1 MRVEQMW
8 TSSAEVSLRRVQ
20 PMRPRLLVAGGLI
33 ALSLLCGS
41 LAAAG
46 NEWYVER
53 DFHCMW
59 LAGRIAATGGDP
71 YDPAQYQAATSE
83 GRPAAEAL
91 IACGPRFPYP
101 PWTTL
106 GFAALGSL
114 PLPTAA
120 TLWISL
126 LVAATVLGIGWSW
139 QLAGPGR
146 IAWPVVAL
154 LVIFTE
160 PFLLAL
166 TQGQFGGI
174 YLALTAG
181 AGVWL
186 GSRRDVRAGIATAA
200 LALKPQVALITGPV
214 LMALAIRSRRRRVV
228 GAAGIA
234 FLVGLAACLALRPS
248 WLSAWALAPG
258 ELRSVAISRNTTW
271 DLAASL
277 GSWTIGVVAIVVLLS
292 SVAALVRTRRL
303 EHADV
308 VGLGAAASLVVTPYA
323 WTHDFMV
330 LAIPWAVTLAH
341 ANELQP
347 ARRRLLTLATLVV
360 AAPMLWAFEVLI
372 ALGRADESLAAL
384 TPMVTTMLLALSIRW
399 ATDVGD

>member
-1 MRVEQMW
+1 MLRV
-8 TSSAEVSLRRVQ
+8 
-20 PMRPRLLVAGGLI
+20 RPRFLVAGGLVT
-33 ALSLLCGS
+33 LSLLCGS

-59 LAGRIAATGGDP
+59 LAGRIAASGGDP
-71 YDPAQYQAATSE
+71 YDPVQYQAATSE
-83 GRPAAEAL
+83 GRPAGEAL

-120 TLWISL
+120 TLWTSL

-146 IAWPVVAL
+146 ITWPVVAL

-166 TQGQFGGI
+166 TQGQFGAI

-186 GSRRDVRAGIATAA
+186 GSRRDLRAGIATAA
-200 LALKPQVALITGPV
+200 LALKPQAALITGPV
-214 LMALAIRSRRRRVV
+214 LMALAIRSRQWRVV
-228 GAAGIA
+228 AAGGIA
-234 FLVGLAACLALRPS
+234 LLLGFAACIALRPS
-248 WLSAWALAPG
+248 WLFAWALAPG

-277 GSWTIGVVAIVVLLS
+277 GSWGLGIAIIVVLLL
-292 SVAALVRTRRL
+292 SVAALARSRRL
-303 EHADV
+303 EHADF
-308 VGLGAAASLVVTPYA
+308 VGLGAALSLVVTPYA

-330 LAIPWAVTLAH
+330 LAIPWAVSLAH
-341 ANELQP
+341 ANELPP
-347 ARRRLLTLATLVV
+347 ARRRLLTLATIIV
-360 AAPMLWAFEVLI
+360 AAPLLWAFEVLI

-384 TPMVTTMLLALSIRW
+384 TPIVTTLLLALSIRW
-399 ATDVGD
+399 ATDKVY

>member
-1 MRVEQMW
+1 M
-8 TSSAEVSLRRVQ
+8 Q
-20 PMRPRLLVAGGLI
+20 PVRPRLLVAGGLV

-46 NEWYVER
+46 NDWYVER

-59 LAGRIAATGGDP
+59 LAGRVAASGGDP
-71 YDPAQYQAATSE
+71 YDPVQYQAATSE
-83 GRPAAEAL
+83 GRPAEEAL

-106 GFAALGSL
+106 VFTALGYA
-114 PLPTAA
+114 PLPIAA

-126 LVAATVLGIGWSW
+126 LVAATVLGIGWTW
-139 QLAGPGR
+139 QLAGPER

-154 LVIFTE
+154 LAVFTE
-160 PFLLAL
+160 PFLLAM
-166 TQGQFGGI
+166 TQGQFGAV

-181 AGVWL
+181 AALWL
-186 GSRRDVRAGIATAA
+186 RSRHGLRAGIAVAA
-200 LALKPQVALITGPV
+200 LALKPQSAVVTGPV
-214 LMALAIRSRRRRVV
+214 LLALAIRSRQWQAVA
-228 GAAGIA
+228 AAGIA
-234 FLVGLAACLALRPS
+234 ALAGLITCVALRPS
-248 WLSAWALAPG
+248 WLLAWAQAPG

-277 GSWTIGVVAIVVLLS
+277 GSWTLGILIIAALLS
-292 SVAALVRTRRL
+292 LAFALVRSRRL

-308 VGLGAAASLVVTPYA
+308 VGLGAALTLVVTPYA

-330 LAIPWAVTLAH
+330 LAIPWAVTLAR
-341 ANELQP
+341 ANQLLP
-347 ARRRLLTLATLVV
+347 TPRRVLTLATMTI
-360 AAPMLWAFEVLI
+360 AALMLWAFEVLI

-384 TPMVTTMLLALSIRW
+384 TPMLTTLLLALGIRW
-399 ATDVGD
+399 AADRRV

>member
-1 MRVEQMW
+1 
-8 TSSAEVSLRRVQ
+8 VQ
-20 PMRPRLLVAGGLI
+20 PVRPRLLVAGGLV

-41 LAAAG
+41 LAVAG
-46 NEWYVER
+46 NEQYVER

-59 LAGRIAATGGDP
+59 LAGRVAASGGDP

-106 GFAALGSL
+106 VFAALGSA
-114 PLPTAA
+114 PLQTAA
-120 TLWISL
+120 ILWISL
-126 LVAATVLGIGWSW
+126 LVAATVLGIGWTW
-139 QLAGPGR
+139 QLAGPER

-166 TQGQFGGI
+166 TQGQFGAI

-181 AGVWL
+181 AAIWIP
-186 GSRRDVRAGIATAA
+186 SRHELRAGIAIAG
-200 LALKPQVALITGPV
+200 LALKPQTALVTGPV
-214 LMALAIRSRRRRVV
+214 LLALAVRSRQWQAVATAGVAALMGLIACVV
-228 GAAGIA
+228 
-234 FLVGLAACLALRPS
+234 LRPS
-248 WLSAWALAPG
+248 WLLAWAQAPS

-271 DLAASL
+271 DLAVSL
-277 GSWTIGVVAIVVLLS
+277 GSWTLGVLIIAVLLS
-292 SVAALVRTRRL
+292 LSFALVRTSRL

-308 VGLGAAASLVVTPYA
+308 VALGAALSLVVTPYA

-341 ANELQP
+341 ANELRP
-347 ARRRLLTLATLVV
+347 VPRRLLTLATMTV
-360 AAPMLWAFEVLI
+360 AALMLWAFEVLI

-384 TPMVTTMLLALSIRW
+384 TPILTTLLLAMSIRW
-399 ATDVGD
+399 GADRRD

>member
-1 MRVEQMW
+1 M
-8 TSSAEVSLRRVQ
+8 
-20 PMRPRLLVAGGLI
+20 

-59 LAGRIAATGGDP
+59 LAGRIAVNGGDP
-71 YDPAQYQAATSE
+71 YDPVQYQAATSE

-91 IACGPRFPYP
+91 VACGPRFPYP

-106 GFAALGSL
+106 AFAPLGAL
-114 PLPTAA
+114 PLPIAA

-126 LVAATVLGIGWSW
+126 LIAATVLGIGWAW
-139 QLAGPGR
+139 QLASPGR
-146 IAWPVVAL
+146 LAWPVVAL
-154 LVIFTE
+154 LVVFTE

-181 AGVWL
+181 AAVWL
-186 GSRRDVRAGIATAA
+186 RSRRDLRAGIATAG

-214 LMALAIRSRRRRVV
+214 LMALAIRNRHWRVV
-228 GAAGIA
+228 AAAGTTL
-234 FLVGLAACLALRPS
+234 LVGFAACIALRPS
-248 WLSAWALAPG
+248 WLFAWALAPG

-277 GSWTIGVVAIVVLLS
+277 GSWALGVAIIVVLLS

-303 EHADV
+303 EHADFV
-308 VGLGAAASLVVTPYA
+308 SLGAALSLVVTPYA

-341 ANELQP
+341 ANELPP
-347 ARRRLLTLATLVV
+347 ARRRLLTLATIIV
-360 AAPMLWAFEVLI
+360 AAPLLWAFEVLI

-384 TPMVTTMLLALSIRW
+384 TPMLTTLLLALSIRW
-399 ATDVGD
+399 AGARD

>member
-1 MRVEQMW
+1 
-8 TSSAEVSLRRVQ
+8 
-20 PMRPRLLVAGGLI
+20 MRPRLLVAGGLV

-46 NEWYVER
+46 NEHYAER

-59 LAGRIAATGGDP
+59 LAGRIAASGGDP
-71 YDPAQYQAATSE
+71 YDPVQYQAATSE

-106 GFAALGSL
+106 VFAALGSL
-114 PLPTAA
+114 PLPIAA

-126 LVAATVLGIGWSW
+126 FVAATVLGIGWSW
-139 QLAGPGR
+139 QLAGSGR

-166 TQGQFGGI
+166 TQGQFGAFS
-174 YLALTAG
+174 LAFTAG
-181 AGVWL
+181 AAVWL
-186 GSRRDVRAGIATAA
+186 RSRRGLRAGIATAG
-200 LALKPQVALITGPV
+200 LALKPQTALVTAPV
-214 LMALAIRSRRRRVV
+214 LVALAIRGREWRAVATTGVV
-228 GAAGIA
+228 
-234 FLVGLAACLALRPS
+234 LLAAFVACVALRPS
-248 WLSAWALAPG
+248 WLFSWALAPG

-277 GSWTIGVVAIVVLLS
+277 GSWTLGIGMIALLLGAVV
-292 SVAALVRTRRL
+292 ALVRTRRL
-303 EHADV
+303 EHEDV
-308 VGLGAAASLVVTPYA
+308 VGLGAAVSLVVTPYA

-330 LAIPWAVTLAH
+330 LAIPWALTIAH
-341 ANELQP
+341 ATGLRP
-347 ARRRLLTLATLVV
+347 IRRRVLILATVIV

-372 ALGRADESLAAL
+372 ALGRADESVAAL
-384 TPMVTTMLLALSIRW
+384 TPMLTTLLLALSIRW
-399 ATDVGD
+399 ATDARD

>member
-1 MRVEQMW
+1 M
-8 TSSAEVSLRRVQ
+8 Q
-20 PMRPRLLVAGGLI
+20 PVRPRLLVAGGLV

-59 LAGRIAATGGDP
+59 LAGRVAASGGDP

-106 GFAALGSL
+106 VFAALGSV
-114 PLPTAA
+114 PLPIAA

-126 LVAATVLGIGWSW
+126 LVAATVLGIGWTW
-139 QLAGPGR
+139 QLAGPER

-160 PFLLAL
+160 PFPLAL
-166 TQGQFGGI
+166 TQGQFGALS
-174 YLALTAG
+174 LALTAG
-181 AGVWL
+181 AAVWIR
-186 GSRRDVRAGIATAA
+186 SRHGVRAGIAMAA
-200 LALKPQVALITGPV
+200 LALKPQTALVTGPV
-214 LMALAIRSRRRRVV
+214 LLALAVRGRQWHAVV
-228 GAAGIA
+228 AAGIA
-234 FLVGLAACLALRPS
+234 FLAGLIACLVVRPS
-248 WLSAWALAPG
+248 WLLAWVQAPG

-271 DLAASL
+271 DLAAWL
-277 GSWTIGVVAIVVLLS
+277 GSWTIGIAIIALLMLTVV
-292 SVAALVRTRRL
+292 ALVRTRRL

-308 VGLGAAASLVVTPYA
+308 VGLGAALSLVVTPYA

-341 ANELQP
+341 ANRLRP
-347 ARRRLLTLATLVV
+347 IPRRVLTLATMTV
-360 AAPMLWAFEVLI
+360 AALMLWAFEVLI

-384 TPMVTTMLLALSIRW
+384 TPILTTLLLAVSIRW
-399 ATDVGD
+399 ATERRD